1 MDVRRIAPI
10 LYPES
15 PTREQWEG
23 MTAEERA
30 RWLASIPIDPPP
42 VEVMAPEGMPHS
54 RPARRS
60 LGALREYFRRRGRPV
75 FLESDL
81 YVFYPGERGFAPDLM
96 AVVDFALPEDVEL
109 PAWSVLEQNRG
120 IDLAMEIHV
129 RGDWRKDSVVNVERY
144 ARLGIPEYFI
154 LDRVRHRLHG
164 YRLSTP
170 TARVY
175 QPILPQGG
183 RYVSEVLGLELGLV
197 KGQLRFF
204 AGTAEIPDPEELI
217 GRLDGLVN
225 ELEEKYARQEADLA
239 EEQQRREAAER
250 RLAEL
255 EAELERL
262 KRG

>member
-1 MDVRRIAPI
+1 M
-10 LYPES
+10 
-15 PTREQWEG
+15 
-23 MTAEERA
+23 
-30 RWLASIPIDPPP
+30 
-42 VEVMAPEGMPHS
+42 
-54 RPARRS
+54 
-60 LGALREYFRRRGRPV
+60 

-96 AVVDFALPEDVEL
+96 AVVDFALPADVEL
-109 PAWSVLEQNRG
+109 PAWSVLEQDRG

-164 YRLSTP
+164 YRLSSP

-175 QPILPQGG
+175 KPILPQGG

-225 ELEEKYARQEADLA
+225 ELEEKYARQEAELVQ
-239 EEQQRREAAER
+239 EQQRREDAER
-250 RLAEL
+250 RLAGL